1 MWRLTPVP
9 RGWFGA
15 PALPF
20 TPSECRDTN
29 FADSEGFAR
38 IPSTQRERGRDDMT
52 VADLQVAEVDTSTVE
67 AGSPASQAA
76 IIAEAIAVIDR
87 TLSQLVR
94 REIVSA
100 GEISDLLLDVR
111 NVLGRA

>member
-1 MWRLTPVP
+1 
-9 RGWFGA
+9 
-15 PALPF
+15 
-20 TPSECRDTN
+20 
-29 FADSEGFAR
+29 
-38 IPSTQRERGRDDMT
+38 MT
-52 VADLQVAEVDTSTVE
+52 VADLTVVEVETNPGVADSAET
-67 AGSPASQAA
+67 QAA

>member
-1 MWRLTPVP
+1 
-9 RGWFGA
+9 
-15 PALPF
+15 
-20 TPSECRDTN
+20 
-29 FADSEGFAR
+29 
-38 IPSTQRERGRDDMT
+38 MT
-52 VADLQVAEVDTSTVE
+52 VADLTVVEVDTNPGA
-67 AGSPASQAA
+67 AGSAENQAA

>member
-1 MWRLTPVP
+1 
-9 RGWFGA
+9 
-15 PALPF
+15 
-20 TPSECRDTN
+20 
-29 FADSEGFAR
+29 
-38 IPSTQRERGRDDMT
+38 MT
-52 VADLQVAEVDTSTVE
+52 VADLTVVEVDTNPGA
-67 AGSPASQAA
+67 AGSTESQAA

>member
-1 MWRLTPVP
+1 
-9 RGWFGA
+9 
-15 PALPF
+15 
-20 TPSECRDTN
+20 
-29 FADSEGFAR
+29 
-38 IPSTQRERGRDDMT
+38 MT
-52 VADLQVAEVDTSTVE
+52 VADLQRVEIDAKVGGAE
-67 AGSPASQAA
+67 SQAA